1 MSKTDQEPQAGGRG
15 DIVRLAAASSLRSRD
30 PLADVVAGT
39 VVALMLVPQAMA
51 YSVLAGLPPQVGLYA
66 SLLPLVI
73 YPLLASSRYLAVGP
87 VAVVSLL
94 VAGAVGSLAHEGL
107 GSPIMLAIT
116 LALMVGIFQLALGL
130 LRMGFLVNFLSH
142 AVISGFTAGAAL
154 TIGTSQLKHL
164 LGVQV
169 ARGETF
175 FDLLRSLV
183 AQFPNTNLVTLAI
196 SVSAIVLLIGL
207 PSWIERLGPKLG
219 LPGSVSGL
227 VGKSLPLG
235 VAATSIALVS
245 GLALAEHGVAIVGEI
260 PAGLPAL
267 SWPAVDGQI
276 LRALLPSALAISFV
290 GFLESYAVAKSL
302 AMQER
307 EKVDANRELVALGAA
322 NLGAAFTSGYP
333 VTGGFSRSIV
343 NHAAGARSGLAS
355 ITTAGFVALSLVFF
369 TPLFF
374 RLPLAVL
381 AAVIV
386 VAVARLVDPQE
397 PFQLFRYCKAD
408 AAAYVVSF
416 AAVLLLGLERGV
428 VAGATVALALH
439 LWRTTKPHIAVVGRV
454 AGSEHFRN
462 ELRHPVEMPPGV
474 LLIRIDESLYFAN
487 ASYLEDTLMT
497 AIAEREDIDHVVLIG
512 SAINFIDGSA
522 LETLESVIE
531 KLRSAQVTFH
541 LAEIK
546 GPVMD
551 RLQRTSFL
559 QLLEPGRVFLST
571 HQAVTELR
579 RDSQPE
585 GLSPVVPSHEQGVSS
600 VRGAPPDDPRRPRAN
615 SREPPGHHLPLKS
628 RESPS

>member
-1 MSKTDQEPQAGGRG
+1 MTTTDKGPQTGKRG
-15 DIVRLAAASSLRSRD
+15 SLARLAAALNLRSPD

-66 SLLPLVI
+66 SLLPLVL

-94 VAGAVGSLAHEGL
+94 VAGAVGSNAHEGL
-107 GSPIMLAIT
+107 GDPITLAIT
-116 LALMVGIFQLALGL
+116 LALMVGVFQLALGL

-169 ARGETF
+169 ERGESF
-175 FDLLRSLV
+175 FDLLRSLLAKV
-183 AQFPNTNLVTLAI
+183 GDTNVETLAVGAAAIALLVT
-196 SVSAIVLLIGL
+196 L
-207 PSWIERLGPKLG
+207 PSWIERWGPKLG
-219 LPGSVSGL
+219 LPERFAGFVA
-227 VGKSLPLG
+227 KSLPLG
-235 VAATSIALVS
+235 VVVISIVAVAT
-245 GLALAEHGVAIVGEI
+245 LALAERGVAIVGDV
-260 PAGLPAL
+260 PAGLPEL
-267 SWPAVDGQI
+267 SLPVFDSQV

-307 EKVDANRELVALGAA
+307 DKVDANRELVALGVA
-322 NLGAAFTSGYP
+322 NLGAAFSSGYP
-333 VTGGFSRSIV
+333 VTGGFSRSMV

-355 ITTAGFVALSLVFF
+355 ITTAGFVALSLVLF

-374 RLPLAVL
+374 QLPFAVL

-386 VAVARLVDPQE
+386 VAVAKLIDPKE
-397 PFQLFRYCKAD
+397 PVRLFRYCKAD

-416 AAVLLLGLERGV
+416 AAVLYFGLERGV
-428 VAGATVALALH
+428 VAGAAVALALH
-439 LWRTTKPHIAVVGRV
+439 LWRSTKPHIAVVGRV

-462 ELRHPVEMPPGV
+462 VLRHPVETPPGI

-487 ASYLEDTLMT
+487 ASYLEDALMS
-497 AIAEREDIDHVVLIG
+497 AIAQREDIDHVVLIG

-522 LETLESVIE
+522 LETLEGLIE
-531 KLRSAQVTFH
+531 RLRSAGITFH

-551 RLQRTSFL
+551 RLERTRFL
-559 QLLEPGRVFLST
+559 RSLEPGRVFLST
-571 HQAVTELR
+571 HQAVAQLSGDR
-579 RDSQPE
+579 AQPT
-585 GLSPVVPSHEQGVSS
+585 
-600 VRGAPPDDPRRPRAN
+600 
-615 SREPPGHHLPLKS
+615 PLK
-628 RESPS
+628 PSLRATSEKPLRIDSA